1 MNKLKRILCAML
13 CVCMISIP
21 MAIPTTVSAEDSI
34 SDLEQQL
41 QQLEQENQKYQK
53 ILDDTKSDIAEK
65 EEYKSALVSK
75 VQVLDEKIAV
85 TREKISSLN
94 DDIKE
99 KQDAYDKGLSEVEDQ
114 FDALANRLR
123 ILYMSGNATDLEI
136 IFGAKDFSD
145 LIDKMELVKS
155 LANSD
160 KELISEIQTKLD
172 ELSTK
177 KKSLEAD
184 KKDLETQQASLKSD
198 QDEFNKLISDNN
210 DELLIVKK
218 VEDENKE
225 ESTKNI
231 YLTQRA
237 EILSKQEERVKE
249 DLNTQEQTIKSEENI
264 STDNTNIEAL
274 KQEDIKDKVI
284 ENKVIENKVIENID
298 EQRVENKLATEQK
311 HEEPVQEIKDN
322 DHKDE
327 TILLEPKTTLETK
340 TLEDVKTDEN
350 SEEVNHE
357 VSNIDDFFD
366 RFEKKVYSNI
376 DRNFD
381 KTTFKRGDFVNIR
394 VTILKDGSYEQLT
407 FLNGNSDYFNKVK
420 PQIEEIFP
428 LKIEENLKSH
438 FPRYYR
444 MKIDF

>member
-1 MNKLKRILCAML
+1 MKRRTKNFVEDILIVIGVFFILYLIYFFVFSKDNDLSLETATKETKVEVETKDSKLFVSENGFLSKIYEDIKNKL
-13 CVCMISIP
+13 
-21 MAIPTTVSAEDSI
+21 
-34 SDLEQQL
+34 
-41 QQLEQENQKYQK
+41 
-53 ILDDTKSDIAEK
+53 
-65 EEYKSALVSK
+65 
-75 VQVLDEKIAV
+75 
-85 TREKISSLN
+85 
-94 DDIKE
+94 
-99 KQDAYDKGLSEVEDQ
+99 
-114 FDALANRLR
+114 F
-123 ILYMSGNATDLEI
+123 
-136 IFGAKDFSD
+136 
-145 LIDKMELVKS
+145 
-155 LANSD
+155 
-160 KELISEIQTKLD
+160 
-172 ELSTK
+172 
-177 KKSLEAD
+177 
-184 KKDLETQQASLKSD
+184 
-198 QDEFNKLISDNN
+198 SDNN

-274 KQEDIKDKVI
+274 KQEEIKDKVV
-284 ENKVIENKVIENID
+284 ENKVVENID

-350 SEEVNHE
+350 SEEVHHE

-381 KTTFKRGDFVNIR
+381 KTTFKRGEFVNIR

>member
-1 MNKLKRILCAML
+1 MKRRTKNFVEDILIVIGVFFILYLIYFFVFSKDNDLSLETATKETKVEVETKDSKLFVSENGFLSKIYEDIKNKL
-13 CVCMISIP
+13 
-21 MAIPTTVSAEDSI
+21 
-34 SDLEQQL
+34 
-41 QQLEQENQKYQK
+41 
-53 ILDDTKSDIAEK
+53 
-65 EEYKSALVSK
+65 
-75 VQVLDEKIAV
+75 
-85 TREKISSLN
+85 
-94 DDIKE
+94 
-99 KQDAYDKGLSEVEDQ
+99 
-114 FDALANRLR
+114 F
-123 ILYMSGNATDLEI
+123 
-136 IFGAKDFSD
+136 
-145 LIDKMELVKS
+145 
-155 LANSD
+155 
-160 KELISEIQTKLD
+160 
-172 ELSTK
+172 
-177 KKSLEAD
+177 AD
-184 KKDLETQQASLKSD
+184 
-198 QDEFNKLISDNN
+198 NNN
-210 DELLIVKK
+210 DELLTIKK
-218 VEDENKE
+218 VEEENKE
-225 ESTKNI
+225 DNTKNI
-231 YLTQRA
+231 YLSQRA

-284 ENKVIENKVIENID
+284 ENKVIENKVIENKVIENKVVENID

-357 VSNIDDFFD
+357 VSNIDDFSD

-381 KTTFKRGDFVNIR
+381 KTTFKRGEFVNIR

>member
-1 MNKLKRILCAML
+1 MKRRTKNFVEDILIVIGVFFILYLIYFFVFSKDNDLSLETATKETKVEVETKDSKLFVSENGFLSKIYEDIKNKL
-13 CVCMISIP
+13 
-21 MAIPTTVSAEDSI
+21 
-34 SDLEQQL
+34 
-41 QQLEQENQKYQK
+41 
-53 ILDDTKSDIAEK
+53 
-65 EEYKSALVSK
+65 
-75 VQVLDEKIAV
+75 
-85 TREKISSLN
+85 
-94 DDIKE
+94 
-99 KQDAYDKGLSEVEDQ
+99 
-114 FDALANRLR
+114 F
-123 ILYMSGNATDLEI
+123 
-136 IFGAKDFSD
+136 
-145 LIDKMELVKS
+145 
-155 LANSD
+155 
-160 KELISEIQTKLD
+160 
-172 ELSTK
+172 
-177 KKSLEAD
+177 
-184 KKDLETQQASLKSD
+184 
-198 QDEFNKLISDNN
+198 SDNN

-274 KQEDIKDKVI
+274 KQEDIKDKVV
-284 ENKVIENKVIENID
+284 ENKVVENID

-350 SEEVNHE
+350 SEEVHHE

-381 KTTFKRGDFVNIR
+381 KTTFKRGEFVNIR

>member
-1 MNKLKRILCAML
+1 MKRRTKNFVEDILIIIGVLFILYLIYFFVFSKDNDLSFETATKESKVEIETKDSKVFVSENGFLSQIYEDIKNKLFA
-13 CVCMISIP
+13 
-21 MAIPTTVSAEDSI
+21 
-34 SDLEQQL
+34 
-41 QQLEQENQKYQK
+41 
-53 ILDDTKSDIAEK
+53 
-65 EEYKSALVSK
+65 
-75 VQVLDEKIAV
+75 
-85 TREKISSLN
+85 
-94 DDIKE
+94 
-99 KQDAYDKGLSEVEDQ
+99 
-114 FDALANRLR
+114 
-123 ILYMSGNATDLEI
+123 
-136 IFGAKDFSD
+136 
-145 LIDKMELVKS
+145 
-155 LANSD
+155 
-160 KELISEIQTKLD
+160 
-172 ELSTK
+172 
-177 KKSLEAD
+177 
-184 KKDLETQQASLKSD
+184 
-198 QDEFNKLISDNN
+198 DNN
-210 DELLIVKK
+210 ELLTIKK
-218 VEDENKE
+218 VEEENKE
-225 ESTKNI
+225 DNTKNI
-231 YLTQRA
+231 YLSQRA

-249 DLNTQEQTIKSEENI
+249 DLTTQQEQTTKNEENI
-264 STDNTNIEAL
+264 STENRNIEAL
-274 KQEDIKDKVI
+274 KQEEIKDKV
-284 ENKVIENKVIENID
+284 VENIV

-311 HEEPVQEIKDN
+311 NEEPVQQNKDS

-350 SEEVNHE
+350 SEEVHHE

-381 KTTFKRGDFVNIR
+381 KTTFKRGEFVNIR

>member
-1 MNKLKRILCAML
+1 MKRRTKNFVEDILIIIGVLFILYLIYFFVFSKDNDLSFETATKESKVEMETKDSKLFVSENGFLSQIYEDIKNKLFA
-13 CVCMISIP
+13 
-21 MAIPTTVSAEDSI
+21 
-34 SDLEQQL
+34 
-41 QQLEQENQKYQK
+41 
-53 ILDDTKSDIAEK
+53 
-65 EEYKSALVSK
+65 
-75 VQVLDEKIAV
+75 
-85 TREKISSLN
+85 
-94 DDIKE
+94 
-99 KQDAYDKGLSEVEDQ
+99 
-114 FDALANRLR
+114 
-123 ILYMSGNATDLEI
+123 
-136 IFGAKDFSD
+136 
-145 LIDKMELVKS
+145 
-155 LANSD
+155 
-160 KELISEIQTKLD
+160 
-172 ELSTK
+172 
-177 KKSLEAD
+177 
-184 KKDLETQQASLKSD
+184 
-198 QDEFNKLISDNN
+198 DNN
-210 DELLIVKK
+210 ELLTIKK
-218 VEDENKE
+218 VEEENKE
-225 ESTKNI
+225 DNTKNI
-231 YLTQRA
+231 YLSQRA

-249 DLNTQEQTIKSEENI
+249 DLNTQQEQTTKNEENI
-264 STDNTNIEAL
+264 STENRNIEAL
-274 KQEDIKDKVI
+274 KQEEIKDKVV
-284 ENKVIENKVIENID
+284 ENVV

-311 HEEPVQEIKDN
+311 NEEPVQQIKDN

-350 SEEVNHE
+350 SEEVHHE

-381 KTTFKRGDFVNIR
+381 KTTFKRGEFVNIR

>member
-1 MNKLKRILCAML
+1 MKRRTKNFVEDILIIIGVLFILYLIYFFVFSKDNDLSFETATKESKVEMETKDSKVFVSENGFLSQIYEDIKNKLFA
-13 CVCMISIP
+13 
-21 MAIPTTVSAEDSI
+21 
-34 SDLEQQL
+34 
-41 QQLEQENQKYQK
+41 
-53 ILDDTKSDIAEK
+53 
-65 EEYKSALVSK
+65 
-75 VQVLDEKIAV
+75 
-85 TREKISSLN
+85 
-94 DDIKE
+94 
-99 KQDAYDKGLSEVEDQ
+99 
-114 FDALANRLR
+114 
-123 ILYMSGNATDLEI
+123 
-136 IFGAKDFSD
+136 
-145 LIDKMELVKS
+145 
-155 LANSD
+155 
-160 KELISEIQTKLD
+160 
-172 ELSTK
+172 
-177 KKSLEAD
+177 
-184 KKDLETQQASLKSD
+184 
-198 QDEFNKLISDNN
+198 DNN
-210 DELLIVKK
+210 ELLTIKK
-218 VEDENKE
+218 VEEENKE
-225 ESTKNI
+225 DNTKNI
-231 YLTQRA
+231 YLSQRA

-249 DLNTQEQTIKSEENI
+249 DLNTQQEQTTKNEENI
-264 STDNTNIEAL
+264 STENRNIEAL
-274 KQEDIKDKVI
+274 KQEEIKDKVI
-284 ENKVIENKVIENID
+284 ENVV

-311 HEEPVQEIKDN
+311 NEEPVQQIKDN

-350 SEEVNHE
+350 SEEVHHE

-381 KTTFKRGDFVNIR
+381 KTTFKRGEFVNIR

>member
-1 MNKLKRILCAML
+1 MKRRTKNFVEDILIVIGVFFILYLIYFFVFSKDNDLSLETATKETKVEVETKDSKLFVSENGFLSKIYEDIKNKL
-13 CVCMISIP
+13 
-21 MAIPTTVSAEDSI
+21 
-34 SDLEQQL
+34 
-41 QQLEQENQKYQK
+41 
-53 ILDDTKSDIAEK
+53 
-65 EEYKSALVSK
+65 
-75 VQVLDEKIAV
+75 
-85 TREKISSLN
+85 
-94 DDIKE
+94 
-99 KQDAYDKGLSEVEDQ
+99 
-114 FDALANRLR
+114 F
-123 ILYMSGNATDLEI
+123 
-136 IFGAKDFSD
+136 
-145 LIDKMELVKS
+145 
-155 LANSD
+155 
-160 KELISEIQTKLD
+160 
-172 ELSTK
+172 
-177 KKSLEAD
+177 
-184 KKDLETQQASLKSD
+184 
-198 QDEFNKLISDNN
+198 SDNN

-274 KQEDIKDKVI
+274 KQEDVKDKVV
-284 ENKVIENKVIENID
+284 ENKVVENID

-311 HEEPVQEIKDN
+311 HEEPVEQIKNN

-350 SEEVNHE
+350 SEEVHHE

-381 KTTFKRGDFVNIR
+381 KTTFKRGEFVNIR

>member
-1 MNKLKRILCAML
+1 MKRRTKNFVEDILIVIGVFFILYLIYFFVFSKDNDLSLETATKETKVEVETKDSKLFVSENGFLSKIYEDIKNKL
-13 CVCMISIP
+13 
-21 MAIPTTVSAEDSI
+21 
-34 SDLEQQL
+34 
-41 QQLEQENQKYQK
+41 
-53 ILDDTKSDIAEK
+53 
-65 EEYKSALVSK
+65 
-75 VQVLDEKIAV
+75 
-85 TREKISSLN
+85 
-94 DDIKE
+94 
-99 KQDAYDKGLSEVEDQ
+99 
-114 FDALANRLR
+114 
-123 ILYMSGNATDLEI
+123 
-136 IFGAKDFSD
+136 FGD
-145 LIDKMELVKS
+145 
-155 LANSD
+155 N
-160 KELISEIQTKLD
+160 
-172 ELSTK
+172 
-177 KKSLEAD
+177 
-184 KKDLETQQASLKSD
+184 
-198 QDEFNKLISDNN
+198 NN

-274 KQEDIKDKVI
+274 KQEDIKDKVV
-284 ENKVIENKVIENID
+284 ENVV

-311 HEEPVQEIKDN
+311 NEEPVQQIKDN
-322 DHKDE
+322 EHKDE

-350 SEEVNHE
+350 SEEAHHE

-381 KTTFKRGDFVNIR
+381 KTTFKRGEFVNIR

>member
-1 MNKLKRILCAML
+1 MKRRTKNFVEDILIVIGVFFILYLIYFFVFSKDNDLSLETATKETKVEVETKDSKLFVSENGFLSKIYEDIKNKL
-13 CVCMISIP
+13 
-21 MAIPTTVSAEDSI
+21 
-34 SDLEQQL
+34 
-41 QQLEQENQKYQK
+41 
-53 ILDDTKSDIAEK
+53 
-65 EEYKSALVSK
+65 
-75 VQVLDEKIAV
+75 
-85 TREKISSLN
+85 
-94 DDIKE
+94 
-99 KQDAYDKGLSEVEDQ
+99 
-114 FDALANRLR
+114 F
-123 ILYMSGNATDLEI
+123 
-136 IFGAKDFSD
+136 
-145 LIDKMELVKS
+145 
-155 LANSD
+155 
-160 KELISEIQTKLD
+160 
-172 ELSTK
+172 
-177 KKSLEAD
+177 
-184 KKDLETQQASLKSD
+184 
-198 QDEFNKLISDNN
+198 SDNN

-249 DLNTQEQTIKSEENI
+249 DLNTQQEQTTKNEENI

-274 KQEDIKDKVI
+274 KQEDIKDKVV
-284 ENKVIENKVIENID
+284 ENKVVENID

-381 KTTFKRGDFVNIR
+381 KTTFKRGEFVNIR

>member
-1 MNKLKRILCAML
+1 MKRRTKNFVEDILIIIGVLFILYLIYFFVFSKDNDLSFETATKETKVEIETKDSKLFVSENGFLSQIYEDIKNKLFA
-13 CVCMISIP
+13 
-21 MAIPTTVSAEDSI
+21 
-34 SDLEQQL
+34 
-41 QQLEQENQKYQK
+41 
-53 ILDDTKSDIAEK
+53 
-65 EEYKSALVSK
+65 
-75 VQVLDEKIAV
+75 
-85 TREKISSLN
+85 
-94 DDIKE
+94 
-99 KQDAYDKGLSEVEDQ
+99 
-114 FDALANRLR
+114 
-123 ILYMSGNATDLEI
+123 
-136 IFGAKDFSD
+136 
-145 LIDKMELVKS
+145 
-155 LANSD
+155 
-160 KELISEIQTKLD
+160 
-172 ELSTK
+172 
-177 KKSLEAD
+177 
-184 KKDLETQQASLKSD
+184 
-198 QDEFNKLISDNN
+198 DNN
-210 DELLIVKK
+210 ELLTIKK
-218 VEDENKE
+218 VEEENKE
-225 ESTKNI
+225 DNTKNI
-231 YLTQRA
+231 YLSQRA

-249 DLNTQEQTIKSEENI
+249 DLNTQQEQTTKNEENI
-264 STDNTNIEAL
+264 STENRNIEAL
-274 KQEDIKDKVI
+274 KQEDIKDKVV
-284 ENKVIENKVIENID
+284 ENVV

-311 HEEPVQEIKDN
+311 NEEPVQQIKDN

-350 SEEVNHE
+350 SEEAHHE

-381 KTTFKRGDFVNIR
+381 KTTFKRGEFVNIR

>member
-1 MNKLKRILCAML
+1 MKRRTKNFVEDILIVIGVFFILYLIYFFVFSKDNDLSLETATKETKVEVETKDSKLFVSENGFLSKIYEDIKNKL
-13 CVCMISIP
+13 
-21 MAIPTTVSAEDSI
+21 
-34 SDLEQQL
+34 
-41 QQLEQENQKYQK
+41 
-53 ILDDTKSDIAEK
+53 
-65 EEYKSALVSK
+65 
-75 VQVLDEKIAV
+75 
-85 TREKISSLN
+85 
-94 DDIKE
+94 
-99 KQDAYDKGLSEVEDQ
+99 
-114 FDALANRLR
+114 F
-123 ILYMSGNATDLEI
+123 
-136 IFGAKDFSD
+136 
-145 LIDKMELVKS
+145 
-155 LANSD
+155 
-160 KELISEIQTKLD
+160 
-172 ELSTK
+172 
-177 KKSLEAD
+177 
-184 KKDLETQQASLKSD
+184 
-198 QDEFNKLISDNN
+198 SDNN

-274 KQEDIKDKVI
+274 KQEDIKD
-284 ENKVIENKVIENID
+284 KVIENKVIENID

-381 KTTFKRGDFVNIR
+381 KTTFKRGEFVNIR

-444 MKIDF
+444 MKIAF

>member
-1 MNKLKRILCAML
+1 MKRRTKNFVEDILIVIGVFFILYLIYFFVFSKDNDLSLETATKETKVEVETKDSKLFVSENGFLSKIYEDIKNKLFA
-13 CVCMISIP
+13 
-21 MAIPTTVSAEDSI
+21 
-34 SDLEQQL
+34 
-41 QQLEQENQKYQK
+41 
-53 ILDDTKSDIAEK
+53 
-65 EEYKSALVSK
+65 
-75 VQVLDEKIAV
+75 
-85 TREKISSLN
+85 
-94 DDIKE
+94 
-99 KQDAYDKGLSEVEDQ
+99 
-114 FDALANRLR
+114 
-123 ILYMSGNATDLEI
+123 
-136 IFGAKDFSD
+136 
-145 LIDKMELVKS
+145 
-155 LANSD
+155 
-160 KELISEIQTKLD
+160 
-172 ELSTK
+172 
-177 KKSLEAD
+177 
-184 KKDLETQQASLKSD
+184 
-198 QDEFNKLISDNN
+198 DNN
-210 DELLIVKK
+210 DELLTVKK
-218 VEDENKE
+218 VEEENKE
-225 ESTKNI
+225 DNTKNI
-231 YLTQRA
+231 YLSQRA

-249 DLNTQEQTIKSEENI
+249 DLNAQQQQTIKSEENI

-274 KQEDIKDKVI
+274 KQEDIKDKVV
-284 ENKVIENKVIENID
+284 ENKVVENID

-350 SEEVNHE
+350 SEEVHHE

-381 KTTFKRGDFVNIR
+381 KTTFKRGEFVNIR

>member
-1 MNKLKRILCAML
+1 MKRRTKNFVEDILIIIGVLFILYLIYFFVFSKDNDLSFETVTKESKVEIETKDSKVFVSENGFLSQIYEDIKNKLFA
-13 CVCMISIP
+13 
-21 MAIPTTVSAEDSI
+21 
-34 SDLEQQL
+34 
-41 QQLEQENQKYQK
+41 
-53 ILDDTKSDIAEK
+53 
-65 EEYKSALVSK
+65 
-75 VQVLDEKIAV
+75 
-85 TREKISSLN
+85 
-94 DDIKE
+94 
-99 KQDAYDKGLSEVEDQ
+99 
-114 FDALANRLR
+114 
-123 ILYMSGNATDLEI
+123 
-136 IFGAKDFSD
+136 
-145 LIDKMELVKS
+145 
-155 LANSD
+155 
-160 KELISEIQTKLD
+160 
-172 ELSTK
+172 
-177 KKSLEAD
+177 
-184 KKDLETQQASLKSD
+184 
-198 QDEFNKLISDNN
+198 DNN
-210 DELLIVKK
+210 DELLTIKK
-218 VEDENKE
+218 VEEENKE
-225 ESTKNI
+225 DNTKNI
-231 YLTQRA
+231 YLSQRA

-249 DLNTQEQTIKSEENI
+249 DLTTQQEQTTKNEENI
-264 STDNTNIEAL
+264 STENRNIEAL
-274 KQEDIKDKVI
+274 KQEEIKDKVV
-284 ENKVIENKVIENID
+284 ENVV

-381 KTTFKRGDFVNIR
+381 KTTFKRGEFVNIR

>member
-1 MNKLKRILCAML
+1 MKRRTKNFVEDILIVIGVFFILYLIYFFVFSKDNDLSLETATKETKVEVETKDSKLFVSENGFLSKIYEDIKNKL
-13 CVCMISIP
+13 
-21 MAIPTTVSAEDSI
+21 
-34 SDLEQQL
+34 
-41 QQLEQENQKYQK
+41 
-53 ILDDTKSDIAEK
+53 
-65 EEYKSALVSK
+65 
-75 VQVLDEKIAV
+75 
-85 TREKISSLN
+85 
-94 DDIKE
+94 
-99 KQDAYDKGLSEVEDQ
+99 
-114 FDALANRLR
+114 F
-123 ILYMSGNATDLEI
+123 
-136 IFGAKDFSD
+136 
-145 LIDKMELVKS
+145 
-155 LANSD
+155 
-160 KELISEIQTKLD
+160 
-172 ELSTK
+172 
-177 KKSLEAD
+177 
-184 KKDLETQQASLKSD
+184 
-198 QDEFNKLISDNN
+198 SDNN

-274 KQEDIKDKVI
+274 KQEDIKDKIV
-284 ENKVIENKVIENID
+284 ENKVVENKVVENID

-311 HEEPVQEIKDN
+311 HEEPVEQIKNN

-357 VSNIDDFFD
+357 VSNIDEFFD

-381 KTTFKRGDFVNIR
+381 KTTFKRGEFVNIR

>member
-1 MNKLKRILCAML
+1 MKRRTKNFVEDILIIIGVLFILYLIYFFVFSKDNDLSLETATKETKVEVETKDSKLFVSENGFLSKIYEDIKNKL
-13 CVCMISIP
+13 
-21 MAIPTTVSAEDSI
+21 
-34 SDLEQQL
+34 
-41 QQLEQENQKYQK
+41 
-53 ILDDTKSDIAEK
+53 
-65 EEYKSALVSK
+65 
-75 VQVLDEKIAV
+75 
-85 TREKISSLN
+85 
-94 DDIKE
+94 
-99 KQDAYDKGLSEVEDQ
+99 
-114 FDALANRLR
+114 F
-123 ILYMSGNATDLEI
+123 
-136 IFGAKDFSD
+136 
-145 LIDKMELVKS
+145 
-155 LANSD
+155 
-160 KELISEIQTKLD
+160 
-172 ELSTK
+172 
-177 KKSLEAD
+177 
-184 KKDLETQQASLKSD
+184 
-198 QDEFNKLISDNN
+198 SDNN

-274 KQEDIKDKVI
+274 KQEDIKDKVV
-284 ENKVIENKVIENID
+284 ENKVVENID

-350 SEEVNHE
+350 SEEVHHE

-381 KTTFKRGDFVNIR
+381 KTTFKRGEFVNIR

-428 LKIEENLKSH
+428 LKIEENLKTH

>member
-1 MNKLKRILCAML
+1 MKRRTKNFVEDILIIIGVLFILYLIYFFVFSKDNDLSFETATKESKVEVETKDSKLFVSENGFLSQIYEDIKNKLFA
-13 CVCMISIP
+13 
-21 MAIPTTVSAEDSI
+21 
-34 SDLEQQL
+34 
-41 QQLEQENQKYQK
+41 
-53 ILDDTKSDIAEK
+53 
-65 EEYKSALVSK
+65 
-75 VQVLDEKIAV
+75 
-85 TREKISSLN
+85 
-94 DDIKE
+94 
-99 KQDAYDKGLSEVEDQ
+99 
-114 FDALANRLR
+114 
-123 ILYMSGNATDLEI
+123 
-136 IFGAKDFSD
+136 
-145 LIDKMELVKS
+145 
-155 LANSD
+155 
-160 KELISEIQTKLD
+160 
-172 ELSTK
+172 
-177 KKSLEAD
+177 
-184 KKDLETQQASLKSD
+184 
-198 QDEFNKLISDNN
+198 DNN
-210 DELLIVKK
+210 ELLTIKK
-218 VEDENKE
+218 VEEENKE
-225 ESTKNI
+225 DNTKNI
-231 YLTQRA
+231 YLSQRA

-249 DLNTQEQTIKSEENI
+249 DLTTQQEQTTKNEENI
-264 STDNTNIEAL
+264 STENRNIEAL
-274 KQEDIKDKVI
+274 KQEEIKDKVV
-284 ENKVIENKVIENID
+284 ENVV

-311 HEEPVQEIKDN
+311 HEEPVQQIKDN

-350 SEEVNHE
+350 SEEVHHE

-381 KTTFKRGDFVNIR
+381 KTTFKRGEFVNIR

>member
-1 MNKLKRILCAML
+1 MKRRTKNFVEDILIVIGVLFILYLIYFFVFSKDNDLSFETATKETKVEVETKDSKLFVSENGFLSKIYEDIKNKLFA
-13 CVCMISIP
+13 
-21 MAIPTTVSAEDSI
+21 
-34 SDLEQQL
+34 
-41 QQLEQENQKYQK
+41 
-53 ILDDTKSDIAEK
+53 
-65 EEYKSALVSK
+65 
-75 VQVLDEKIAV
+75 
-85 TREKISSLN
+85 
-94 DDIKE
+94 
-99 KQDAYDKGLSEVEDQ
+99 
-114 FDALANRLR
+114 
-123 ILYMSGNATDLEI
+123 
-136 IFGAKDFSD
+136 
-145 LIDKMELVKS
+145 
-155 LANSD
+155 
-160 KELISEIQTKLD
+160 
-172 ELSTK
+172 
-177 KKSLEAD
+177 
-184 KKDLETQQASLKSD
+184 
-198 QDEFNKLISDNN
+198 DNN

-274 KQEDIKDKVI
+274 KQEDIKDKVV
-284 ENKVIENKVIENID
+284 ENKVVENID

-350 SEEVNHE
+350 SEEVHHE

-381 KTTFKRGDFVNIR
+381 KTTFKRGEFVNIR

>member
-1 MNKLKRILCAML
+1 MKRRTKNFVEDILIIIGVLFILYLIYFFVFSKDNDLSFETVTKETKVEMETKDSKVFVSENGFLSQIYEDIKNKLFA
-13 CVCMISIP
+13 
-21 MAIPTTVSAEDSI
+21 
-34 SDLEQQL
+34 
-41 QQLEQENQKYQK
+41 
-53 ILDDTKSDIAEK
+53 
-65 EEYKSALVSK
+65 
-75 VQVLDEKIAV
+75 
-85 TREKISSLN
+85 
-94 DDIKE
+94 
-99 KQDAYDKGLSEVEDQ
+99 
-114 FDALANRLR
+114 
-123 ILYMSGNATDLEI
+123 
-136 IFGAKDFSD
+136 
-145 LIDKMELVKS
+145 
-155 LANSD
+155 
-160 KELISEIQTKLD
+160 
-172 ELSTK
+172 
-177 KKSLEAD
+177 
-184 KKDLETQQASLKSD
+184 
-198 QDEFNKLISDNN
+198 DNN
-210 DELLIVKK
+210 ELLTIKK
-218 VEDENKE
+218 VEEENKE
-225 ESTKNI
+225 DNTKNI
-231 YLTQRA
+231 YLSQRA

-249 DLNTQEQTIKSEENI
+249 DLNTQQEQTTKNEENI
-264 STDNTNIEAL
+264 STENRNIEAL
-274 KQEDIKDKVI
+274 KQEEIKDKVV
-284 ENKVIENKVIENID
+284 ENVV

-311 HEEPVQEIKDN
+311 NEEPVQQIKDN

-350 SEEVNHE
+350 SEEVHHE

-381 KTTFKRGDFVNIR
+381 KTTFKRGEFVNIR

>member
-1 MNKLKRILCAML
+1 MKRRTKNFVEDILIVIGVFFILYLIYFFVFSKDNDLSLETATKETKVEVETKDSKLFVSENGFLSKIYEDIKNKL
-13 CVCMISIP
+13 
-21 MAIPTTVSAEDSI
+21 
-34 SDLEQQL
+34 
-41 QQLEQENQKYQK
+41 
-53 ILDDTKSDIAEK
+53 
-65 EEYKSALVSK
+65 
-75 VQVLDEKIAV
+75 
-85 TREKISSLN
+85 
-94 DDIKE
+94 
-99 KQDAYDKGLSEVEDQ
+99 
-114 FDALANRLR
+114 F
-123 ILYMSGNATDLEI
+123 
-136 IFGAKDFSD
+136 
-145 LIDKMELVKS
+145 
-155 LANSD
+155 
-160 KELISEIQTKLD
+160 
-172 ELSTK
+172 
-177 KKSLEAD
+177 
-184 KKDLETQQASLKSD
+184 
-198 QDEFNKLISDNN
+198 SDNN

-284 ENKVIENKVIENID
+284 ENKVVENID

-311 HEEPVQEIKDN
+311 HEESVDQIKDN

-381 KTTFKRGDFVNIR
+381 KTTFKRGEFVNIR

>member
-1 MNKLKRILCAML
+1 MKRRTKNFVEDILIIIGVLFILYLIYFFVFSKDNDLSFETATKESKVEMETKDSKVFVSENGFLSQIYEDIKNKLF
-13 CVCMISIP
+13 
-21 MAIPTTVSAEDSI
+21 T
-34 SDLEQQL
+34 
-41 QQLEQENQKYQK
+41 
-53 ILDDTKSDIAEK
+53 
-65 EEYKSALVSK
+65 
-75 VQVLDEKIAV
+75 
-85 TREKISSLN
+85 
-94 DDIKE
+94 
-99 KQDAYDKGLSEVEDQ
+99 
-114 FDALANRLR
+114 
-123 ILYMSGNATDLEI
+123 
-136 IFGAKDFSD
+136 
-145 LIDKMELVKS
+145 
-155 LANSD
+155 
-160 KELISEIQTKLD
+160 
-172 ELSTK
+172 
-177 KKSLEAD
+177 
-184 KKDLETQQASLKSD
+184 
-198 QDEFNKLISDNN
+198 DNN
-210 DELLIVKK
+210 DELLTIKK
-218 VEDENKE
+218 VEEENKE
-225 ESTKNI
+225 DNTKNI
-231 YLTQRA
+231 YLSQRA

-249 DLNTQEQTIKSEENI
+249 DLNTQQEQTTKNEENI
-264 STDNTNIEAL
+264 STENRNIEAL
-274 KQEDIKDKVI
+274 KQEDIKDKVV
-284 ENKVIENKVIENID
+284 ENVV

-311 HEEPVQEIKDN
+311 NEESVQQIKDN

-350 SEEVNHE
+350 SEEVHHE

-381 KTTFKRGDFVNIR
+381 KTTFKRGEFVNIR

>member
-1 MNKLKRILCAML
+1 MKRRTKNFVEDILIIIGVLFILYLIYFFVFSKDNDLSFETATKETKVEVETKDSKLFVSENGFLSKIYEDIKNKLFA
-13 CVCMISIP
+13 
-21 MAIPTTVSAEDSI
+21 
-34 SDLEQQL
+34 
-41 QQLEQENQKYQK
+41 
-53 ILDDTKSDIAEK
+53 
-65 EEYKSALVSK
+65 
-75 VQVLDEKIAV
+75 
-85 TREKISSLN
+85 
-94 DDIKE
+94 
-99 KQDAYDKGLSEVEDQ
+99 
-114 FDALANRLR
+114 
-123 ILYMSGNATDLEI
+123 
-136 IFGAKDFSD
+136 
-145 LIDKMELVKS
+145 
-155 LANSD
+155 
-160 KELISEIQTKLD
+160 
-172 ELSTK
+172 
-177 KKSLEAD
+177 
-184 KKDLETQQASLKSD
+184 
-198 QDEFNKLISDNN
+198 DNN
-210 DELLIVKK
+210 ELLTIKK
-218 VEDENKE
+218 VEEENKE
-225 ESTKNI
+225 DNTKNI
-231 YLTQRA
+231 YLSQRA

-249 DLNTQEQTIKSEENI
+249 DLNTQQEQTTKNEENI
-264 STDNTNIEAL
+264 STENRNIEAL
-274 KQEDIKDKVI
+274 KQEEIKDKVV
-284 ENKVIENKVIENID
+284 ENVV

-381 KTTFKRGDFVNIR
+381 KTTFKRGEFVNIR

-428 LKIEENLKSH
+428 LKIEENLKTH

>member
-1 MNKLKRILCAML
+1 MKRRTKNFVEDILIIIGVLFILYLIYFFVFSKDNDLSFETVTKETKVEMETKDSKLFVSENGFLSQIYEDIKNKL
-13 CVCMISIP
+13 
-21 MAIPTTVSAEDSI
+21 
-34 SDLEQQL
+34 
-41 QQLEQENQKYQK
+41 
-53 ILDDTKSDIAEK
+53 
-65 EEYKSALVSK
+65 
-75 VQVLDEKIAV
+75 
-85 TREKISSLN
+85 
-94 DDIKE
+94 
-99 KQDAYDKGLSEVEDQ
+99 
-114 FDALANRLR
+114 F
-123 ILYMSGNATDLEI
+123 
-136 IFGAKDFSD
+136 
-145 LIDKMELVKS
+145 
-155 LANSD
+155 
-160 KELISEIQTKLD
+160 
-172 ELSTK
+172 
-177 KKSLEAD
+177 
-184 KKDLETQQASLKSD
+184 
-198 QDEFNKLISDNN
+198 SDNN
-210 DELLIVKK
+210 DELLTIKK
-218 VEDENKE
+218 VEEENKE
-225 ESTKNI
+225 DNTKNI
-231 YLTQRA
+231 YLSQRA

-264 STDNTNIEAL
+264 STDNRNIEAL
-274 KQEDIKDKVI
+274 KQEDLKDKV
-284 ENKVIENKVIENID
+284 VENID

-350 SEEVNHE
+350 SEEVHHE
-357 VSNIDDFFD
+357 TSNIDDFFD
-366 RFEKKVYSNI
+366 KFEKKVYSNI

-381 KTTFKRGDFVNIR
+381 KTTFKRGEFVNIR

>member
-1 MNKLKRILCAML
+1 MKRRTKNFVEDILIIIGVLFILYLIYFFVFSKDNDLSLETATKETKVEVETKDSKLFVSENGFLSKIYEDIKNKL
-13 CVCMISIP
+13 
-21 MAIPTTVSAEDSI
+21 
-34 SDLEQQL
+34 
-41 QQLEQENQKYQK
+41 
-53 ILDDTKSDIAEK
+53 
-65 EEYKSALVSK
+65 
-75 VQVLDEKIAV
+75 
-85 TREKISSLN
+85 
-94 DDIKE
+94 
-99 KQDAYDKGLSEVEDQ
+99 
-114 FDALANRLR
+114 F
-123 ILYMSGNATDLEI
+123 
-136 IFGAKDFSD
+136 
-145 LIDKMELVKS
+145 
-155 LANSD
+155 
-160 KELISEIQTKLD
+160 
-172 ELSTK
+172 
-177 KKSLEAD
+177 
-184 KKDLETQQASLKSD
+184 
-198 QDEFNKLISDNN
+198 SDNN

-274 KQEDIKDKVI
+274 KQEDVKDKVV
-284 ENKVIENKVIENID
+284 ENKVVENID

-381 KTTFKRGDFVNIR
+381 KTTFKRGEFVNIR

>member
-1 MNKLKRILCAML
+1 MKRRTKNFVEDILIIIGVLFILYLIYFFVFSKDNDLSFETVTKESKVEIETKDSKVFVSENGFLSQIYEDIKNKLFA
-13 CVCMISIP
+13 
-21 MAIPTTVSAEDSI
+21 
-34 SDLEQQL
+34 
-41 QQLEQENQKYQK
+41 
-53 ILDDTKSDIAEK
+53 
-65 EEYKSALVSK
+65 
-75 VQVLDEKIAV
+75 
-85 TREKISSLN
+85 
-94 DDIKE
+94 
-99 KQDAYDKGLSEVEDQ
+99 
-114 FDALANRLR
+114 
-123 ILYMSGNATDLEI
+123 
-136 IFGAKDFSD
+136 
-145 LIDKMELVKS
+145 
-155 LANSD
+155 
-160 KELISEIQTKLD
+160 
-172 ELSTK
+172 
-177 KKSLEAD
+177 
-184 KKDLETQQASLKSD
+184 
-198 QDEFNKLISDNN
+198 DNN
-210 DELLIVKK
+210 DELLTIKK
-218 VEDENKE
+218 VEEENKE
-225 ESTKNI
+225 DNTKNI
-231 YLTQRA
+231 YLSQRA

-249 DLNTQEQTIKSEENI
+249 DLNTQQEQTTKNEENI
-264 STDNTNIEAL
+264 STENRNIEAL
-274 KQEDIKDKVI
+274 KQEEIKDKVV
-284 ENKVIENKVIENID
+284 ENVV

-311 HEEPVQEIKDN
+311 NEEPVQQIKDN

-350 SEEVNHE
+350 SEEVHHE

-381 KTTFKRGDFVNIR
+381 KTTFKRGEFVNIR

>member
-1 MNKLKRILCAML
+1 MKRR
-13 CVCMISIP
+13 
-21 MAIPTTVSAEDSI
+21 
-34 SDLEQQL
+34 
-41 QQLEQENQKYQK
+41 
-53 ILDDTKSDIAEK
+53 TK
-65 EEYKSALVSK
+65 
-75 VQVLDEKIAV
+75 
-85 TREKISSLN
+85 N
-94 DDIKE
+94 F
-99 KQDAYDKGLSEVEDQ
+99 VED
-114 FDALANRLR
+114 
-123 ILYMSGNATDLEI
+123 ILI
-136 IFGAKDFSD
+136 IFGVLFILYLIYFFVFSKDND
-145 LIDKMELVKS
+145 LSFETATKESKVEMETKDSKVFV
-155 LANSD
+155 
-160 KELISEIQTKLD
+160 SENGF
-172 ELSTK
+172 LSQIYEDIK
-177 KKSLEAD
+177 
-184 KKDLETQQASLKSD
+184 
-198 QDEFNKLISDNN
+198 NKLFADNN
-210 DELLIVKK
+210 ELLTIKK
-218 VEDENKE
+218 VEEENKE
-225 ESTKNI
+225 DNTKNI
-231 YLTQRA
+231 YLSQRA

-249 DLNTQEQTIKSEENI
+249 DLNTQQEQTTKNEENI
-264 STDNTNIEAL
+264 STENRNIEAL
-274 KQEDIKDKVI
+274 KQEEIKDKVV
-284 ENKVIENKVIENID
+284 ENVV

-311 HEEPVQEIKDN
+311 NEEPVQQIKDN

-350 SEEVNHE
+350 SEEAHHE

-381 KTTFKRGDFVNIR
+381 KTTFKRGEFVNIR

>member
-1 MNKLKRILCAML
+1 MKRRTKNFVEDILIIIGVLFILYLIYFFVFSKDNDLSFETATKESKVEMETKDSKVFVSENGFLSQIYEDIKNKLFA
-13 CVCMISIP
+13 
-21 MAIPTTVSAEDSI
+21 
-34 SDLEQQL
+34 
-41 QQLEQENQKYQK
+41 
-53 ILDDTKSDIAEK
+53 
-65 EEYKSALVSK
+65 
-75 VQVLDEKIAV
+75 
-85 TREKISSLN
+85 
-94 DDIKE
+94 
-99 KQDAYDKGLSEVEDQ
+99 
-114 FDALANRLR
+114 
-123 ILYMSGNATDLEI
+123 
-136 IFGAKDFSD
+136 
-145 LIDKMELVKS
+145 
-155 LANSD
+155 
-160 KELISEIQTKLD
+160 
-172 ELSTK
+172 
-177 KKSLEAD
+177 
-184 KKDLETQQASLKSD
+184 
-198 QDEFNKLISDNN
+198 DNN
-210 DELLIVKK
+210 ELLTIKK
-218 VEDENKE
+218 VEEENKE
-225 ESTKNI
+225 DNTKNI
-231 YLTQRA
+231 YLSQRA

-249 DLNTQEQTIKSEENI
+249 DLNTQQEQTTKNEENI
-264 STDNTNIEAL
+264 STENRNIEAL
-274 KQEDIKDKVI
+274 KQEDIKDKVV
-284 ENKVIENKVIENID
+284 ENVV

-311 HEEPVQEIKDN
+311 NEEPVQQIKDN

-350 SEEVNHE
+350 SEEVHHE

-381 KTTFKRGDFVNIR
+381 KTTFKRGEFVNIR

>member
-1 MNKLKRILCAML
+1 MKRRTKNFVEDILIIIGVLFILYLIYFFVFSKDNDLSFETATKETKVEIEAKDSKVFVSENGFLSQIYEDIKNKLFA
-13 CVCMISIP
+13 
-21 MAIPTTVSAEDSI
+21 
-34 SDLEQQL
+34 
-41 QQLEQENQKYQK
+41 
-53 ILDDTKSDIAEK
+53 
-65 EEYKSALVSK
+65 
-75 VQVLDEKIAV
+75 
-85 TREKISSLN
+85 
-94 DDIKE
+94 
-99 KQDAYDKGLSEVEDQ
+99 
-114 FDALANRLR
+114 
-123 ILYMSGNATDLEI
+123 
-136 IFGAKDFSD
+136 
-145 LIDKMELVKS
+145 
-155 LANSD
+155 
-160 KELISEIQTKLD
+160 
-172 ELSTK
+172 
-177 KKSLEAD
+177 
-184 KKDLETQQASLKSD
+184 
-198 QDEFNKLISDNN
+198 DNN
-210 DELLIVKK
+210 ELLTIKK
-218 VEDENKE
+218 VEEENKE
-225 ESTKNI
+225 DNTKNI
-231 YLTQRA
+231 YLSQRA

-249 DLNTQEQTIKSEENI
+249 DLTTQQEQTTKNEENI
-264 STDNTNIEAL
+264 STENRNIEAL
-274 KQEDIKDKVI
+274 KQEEIKDKVV
-284 ENKVIENKVIENID
+284 ENVV

-311 HEEPVQEIKDN
+311 NEEPVQQIKDN

-350 SEEVNHE
+350 SEEVHHE

-381 KTTFKRGDFVNIR
+381 KTTFKRGEFVNIR

>member
-1 MNKLKRILCAML
+1 MKRRTKNFVEDILIIIGVLFILYLIYFFVFSKDNDLSFETATKETKVEVETKDSKLFVSENGFLSQIYEDIKNKL
-13 CVCMISIP
+13 
-21 MAIPTTVSAEDSI
+21 
-34 SDLEQQL
+34 
-41 QQLEQENQKYQK
+41 
-53 ILDDTKSDIAEK
+53 
-65 EEYKSALVSK
+65 
-75 VQVLDEKIAV
+75 
-85 TREKISSLN
+85 
-94 DDIKE
+94 
-99 KQDAYDKGLSEVEDQ
+99 
-114 FDALANRLR
+114 F
-123 ILYMSGNATDLEI
+123 
-136 IFGAKDFSD
+136 
-145 LIDKMELVKS
+145 
-155 LANSD
+155 
-160 KELISEIQTKLD
+160 
-172 ELSTK
+172 
-177 KKSLEAD
+177 
-184 KKDLETQQASLKSD
+184 
-198 QDEFNKLISDNN
+198 SDNN
-210 DELLIVKK
+210 DELLTIKK
-218 VEDENKE
+218 VEEENKE
-225 ESTKNI
+225 DSTKNI
-231 YLTQRA
+231 YLSQRA

-249 DLNTQEQTIKSEENI
+249 DLNTQQEQTTKNEENI

-274 KQEDIKDKVI
+274 KQEDIKDKVV
-284 ENKVIENKVIENID
+284 ENKVVENID

-350 SEEVNHE
+350 SEEVHHE

-381 KTTFKRGDFVNIR
+381 KTTFKRGEFVNIR

>member
-1 MNKLKRILCAML
+1 MKRRTKNFVEDILIVIGVFFILYLIYFFVFSKDNDLSLETATKETKVEVETKDSKLFVSENGFLSKIYEDIKNKL
-13 CVCMISIP
+13 
-21 MAIPTTVSAEDSI
+21 
-34 SDLEQQL
+34 
-41 QQLEQENQKYQK
+41 
-53 ILDDTKSDIAEK
+53 
-65 EEYKSALVSK
+65 
-75 VQVLDEKIAV
+75 
-85 TREKISSLN
+85 
-94 DDIKE
+94 
-99 KQDAYDKGLSEVEDQ
+99 
-114 FDALANRLR
+114 F
-123 ILYMSGNATDLEI
+123 
-136 IFGAKDFSD
+136 
-145 LIDKMELVKS
+145 
-155 LANSD
+155 
-160 KELISEIQTKLD
+160 
-172 ELSTK
+172 
-177 KKSLEAD
+177 
-184 KKDLETQQASLKSD
+184 
-198 QDEFNKLISDNN
+198 SDNN

-284 ENKVIENKVIENID
+284 ENKVIENID

-311 HEEPVQEIKDN
+311 HEEPVEQIKNN

-381 KTTFKRGDFVNIR
+381 KTTFKRGEFVNIR

>member
-1 MNKLKRILCAML
+1 MKRRTKNFVEDILIIIGVLFILYLIYFFVFSKDNDLSFETATKESKVEMETKDSKVFVSENGFLSQIYEDIKNKLFA
-13 CVCMISIP
+13 
-21 MAIPTTVSAEDSI
+21 
-34 SDLEQQL
+34 
-41 QQLEQENQKYQK
+41 
-53 ILDDTKSDIAEK
+53 
-65 EEYKSALVSK
+65 
-75 VQVLDEKIAV
+75 
-85 TREKISSLN
+85 
-94 DDIKE
+94 
-99 KQDAYDKGLSEVEDQ
+99 
-114 FDALANRLR
+114 
-123 ILYMSGNATDLEI
+123 
-136 IFGAKDFSD
+136 
-145 LIDKMELVKS
+145 
-155 LANSD
+155 
-160 KELISEIQTKLD
+160 
-172 ELSTK
+172 
-177 KKSLEAD
+177 
-184 KKDLETQQASLKSD
+184 
-198 QDEFNKLISDNN
+198 DNN
-210 DELLIVKK
+210 DELLTIKK
-218 VEDENKE
+218 VEEENKE
-225 ESTKNI
+225 DNTKNI
-231 YLTQRA
+231 YLSQRA

-249 DLNTQEQTIKSEENI
+249 DLNTQQEQTTKNEENI
-264 STDNTNIEAL
+264 STENRNIEAL
-274 KQEDIKDKVI
+274 KQEEIKDKVF
-284 ENKVIENKVIENID
+284 ENVV

-311 HEEPVQEIKDN
+311 NEEPVQQIKDN

-350 SEEVNHE
+350 SEEAHHE

-381 KTTFKRGDFVNIR
+381 KTTFKRGEFVNIR

>member
-1 MNKLKRILCAML
+1 MKRRTKNFVEDILIIIGVLFILYLIYFFVFSKDNDLSFETATKETKVEVETKDSKLFVSENGFLSKIYEDIKNKL
-13 CVCMISIP
+13 
-21 MAIPTTVSAEDSI
+21 
-34 SDLEQQL
+34 
-41 QQLEQENQKYQK
+41 
-53 ILDDTKSDIAEK
+53 
-65 EEYKSALVSK
+65 
-75 VQVLDEKIAV
+75 
-85 TREKISSLN
+85 
-94 DDIKE
+94 
-99 KQDAYDKGLSEVEDQ
+99 
-114 FDALANRLR
+114 F
-123 ILYMSGNATDLEI
+123 
-136 IFGAKDFSD
+136 
-145 LIDKMELVKS
+145 
-155 LANSD
+155 
-160 KELISEIQTKLD
+160 
-172 ELSTK
+172 
-177 KKSLEAD
+177 
-184 KKDLETQQASLKSD
+184 
-198 QDEFNKLISDNN
+198 SDNN

-231 YLTQRA
+231 YLSQRA

-274 KQEDIKDKVI
+274 KQEDIKDKVV
-284 ENKVIENKVIENID
+284 ENKVVENID

-350 SEEVNHE
+350 SEEVHHE

-381 KTTFKRGDFVNIR
+381 KTTFKRGEFVNIR